1 MTRSH
6 RSVARAHHGVAHMT
20 GNWFVGRNGKQDGP
34 YSWTQLRQ
42 FVEQG
47 RVVATDLVWREGMP
61 DWVAASSIKELF
73 PTKHPSRQG
82 GAAVQNPYQSPASDA
97 AHFGQ
102 RDGGHAIDYAEY
114 LPRVGAALL
123 DGLFLVLFQCIPGG
137 FIGFVFMVAAGN
149 NPDAQSAALAAAN
162 LCSGLLGM
170 VISFLYYV
178 LFETSQKQGT
188 WGKQIVGIKVTDM
201 NGDRLTAGRAIGRWF
216 AKFLTGCTFGVGLLM
231 PLFTDKKQ
239 TLHDMIAGCLALKK

>member
-1 MTRSH
+1 
-6 RSVARAHHGVAHMT
+6 MT

-73 PTKHPSRQG
+73 PTDRPARQG
-82 GAAVQNPYQSPASDA
+82 AVAVQNPYQSPASDA
-97 AHFGQ
+97 RDVAYREGGQ
-102 RDGGHAIDYAEY
+102 PIDYAEY

-123 DGLFLVLFQCIPGG
+123 DGLFLGLFQCIPGF
-137 FIGFVFMVAAGN
+137 FIGFVFMAAAGN
-149 NPDAQSAALAAAN
+149 NPDAQPGAFAAAN
-162 LCSGLLGM
+162 LCSTLLGL
-170 VISFLYYV
+170 VINFLYYV

-188 WGKQIVGIKVTDM
+188 WGKQIVGIKVTDL
-201 NGDRLTAGRAIGRWF
+201 NGNRLTAGQAIGRWF

-231 PLFTDKKQ
+231 PLFTEKKQ
-239 TLHDMIAGCLALKK
+239 TLHDMIVGCLALKK